1 MLEERWHPVGG
12 KKAKHNCLFKFFMGK
27 TKITTESKTES
38 KPIEEQTKTAL
49 VKIPK
54 KKITSGTLNIDA
66 TFNNTKVLFS
76 DKLGNVL
83 FWSSAGSLGFRG
95 AKKGTPFAAS
105 KVGDVVGSKAS
116 ILGVKDADVVVRG
129 VGSGREPAI
138 RAFMAYGIEITSIKD
153 ATPVPHNGPKPKKP
167 RRV

>member
-1 MLEERWHPVGG
+1 
-12 KKAKHNCLFKFFMGK
+12 MGK
-27 TKITTESKTES
+27 TKITTEKEEVQKEGEVKTTSSKT
-38 KPIEEQTKTAL
+38 
-49 VKIPK
+49 PK
-54 KKITSGTLNIDA
+54 KKITSGIVYVDA
-66 TFNNTKVLFS
+66 TFNNTKVLFA
-76 DKLGNVL
+76 DKLGNTL
-83 FWSSAGSLGFRG
+83 FWSSSGSLGFKG

-105 KVGDVVGSKAS
+105 KVGEVIGSKAN

-138 RAFMAYGIEITSIKD
+138 RAFMGFGIEITSIKD

>member
-1 MLEERWHPVGG
+1 
-12 KKAKHNCLFKFFMGK
+12 MGK
-27 TKITTESKTES
+27 TKITTEKETEIKKEVEATEGEVKTS
-38 KPIEEQTKTAL
+38 TKT
-49 VKIPK
+49 PK
-54 KKITSGTLNIDA
+54 KKITSGVVHIDA

-76 DKLGNVL
+76 DKIGNTL
-83 FWSSAGSLGFRG
+83 FWSTAGSLGFKG

-105 KVGDVVGSKAS
+105 KVGDLIGSKAAA
-116 ILGVKDADVVVRG
+116 LGVKDSDVIVRG

-153 ATPVPHNGPKPKKP
+153 ATPVPHNGPKAKKP